1 MLVVGRLTRL
11 LGLLWCG
18 LAEGQDRIQRFLRE
32 PPDQT
37 AKVSYLNQELGCAT

>member
-1 MLVVGRLTRL
+1 MLVGRLTRL
-11 LGLLWCG
+11 LGLLLWCG

-37 AKVSYLNQELGCAT
+37 AKVSYLNQQLR